1 MYKMFYLSET
11 DWRNLIVEIIDDLGY
26 DEVSK
31 KNINQIAT
39 IIDDMISENNLDGM
53 LVWISGELYELWTLD
68 DIVKLLK
75 NYYKLK

>member
-75 NYYKLK
+75 NYYELK